1 MRDIYEYLDSRI
13 THHAPESFDRES
25 SIGGTDIG
33 GICGH
38 NKYLSSY
45 RVWQN
50 KRGQGDPIEDNALME
65 WGRRNEDAVIKKLC
79 DNHPKWSAA
88 FRPGK
93 EYPGVMHLP
102 DSKVHASPDGFAMTP
117 DGLVLLEAKTASY
130 FSRNM
135 WGESGSDI
143 YPLHYRYQVQWYL
156 KVTGLDK
163 AYIGVLIGGNDYR
176 EYEVRRNDDM
186 ICTMELTASEFWQNV
201 HNNTPPLP
209 NRPFELGDYL
219 LDTRGEYSADLMKA
233 SNEHDNWVTEIKR
246 IDSEVKK
253 LETKKKTLQYQLKS
267 DIKKSGGTGIQGE
280 LWKAT
285 WSSTESET
293 LSKWKEYA
301 SDLEKQLPDSIIKPI
316 RKRHT
321 KTKKSDRLTITHKNK
336 VKKDQKGAKK

>member
-1 MRDIYEYLDSRI
+1 MTEIYDYLDSRI
-13 THHAPESFDRES
+13 THHAPETFDRES

-79 DNHPKWSAA
+79 DNHPRWSEP

-93 EYPGVMHLP
+93 DYPGVMHLP
-102 DSKVHASPDGFAMTP
+102 DSKIHASPDGFAMTP

-156 KVTGLDK
+156 HITGLDK

-176 EYEVRRNDDM
+176 EYTVKRNDDM

-201 HNNTPPLP
+201 YNNTPPLP
-209 NRPFELGDYL
+209 NRPSELGDYL
-219 LDTRGEYSADLMKA
+219 LDTRGEHSENLIKA

-246 IDSEVKK
+246 IDSEIKK

-267 DIKKSGGTGIQGE
+267 DIKKSGAKGIQHDN
-280 LWKAT
+280 WKAT
-285 WSSTESET
+285 WSTSESEKI
-293 LSKWKEYA
+293 SGWKDYA
-301 SDLEKQLPDSIIKPI
+301 AELEKGWDDAGLATVRAK
-316 RKRHT
+316 HT
-321 KTKKSDRLTITHKNK
+321 KVNKSDRLTISHKK
-336 VKKDQKGAKK
+336 GGKK